1 MGVHDGHRDRLRDQV
16 LKHGLDTLNDVNVLE
31 LVLFYALPRINT
43 NEVAHALLD
52 RFGGLE
58 AVFNASIEELQTVP
72 GVGPPTALFISLFRQ
87 LPRRFEINRTRS
99 MKTITS
105 PEDAGAYFLPR
116 LRGETNEKLFLLCL
130 DTQKR
135 MLDCVEIASG
145 SINDVQVSIRKIA
158 ETAIKSRASSV
169 ILAHNHPDGT
179 ARPSKEDELTTRS
192 IANALHLLNIP
203 VVDHIVVGADEY
215 ISFAKSGLL
224 NSRGFI

>member
-16 LKHGLDTLNDVNVLE
+16 LKHGLDSLNDVNVLE
-31 LVLFYALPRINT
+31 LVLFYAISRKNT
-43 NEVAHALLD
+43 NELAHALLD

-58 AVFNASIEELQTVP
+58 DVFNASVEELQTVP
-72 GVGPPTALFISLFRQ
+72 GVKWRTALFISLIRQ
-87 LPRRFEINRTRS
+87 LTRRFEINRTRNL
-99 MKTITS
+99 KTITS

-116 LRGETNEKLFLLCL
+116 LRSEKNEKLLLLCL

-135 MLDCVEIASG
+135 VLECAEVASG
-145 SINDVQVSIRKIA
+145 SINDVQVSIRKIV
-158 ETAIKSRASSV
+158 ETVINCRASSV

-192 IANALHLLNIP
+192 IVSALQLLNIP
-203 VVDHIVVGADEY
+203 VNDHIVVGADEY
-215 ISFAKSGLL
+215 ISFAETGLL